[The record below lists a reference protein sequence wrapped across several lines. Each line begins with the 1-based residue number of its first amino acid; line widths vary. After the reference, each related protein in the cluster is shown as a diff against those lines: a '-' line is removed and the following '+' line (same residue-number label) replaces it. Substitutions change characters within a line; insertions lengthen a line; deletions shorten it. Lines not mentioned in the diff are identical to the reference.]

1 MANVN
6 VSVKSIIRAKRI
18 TVRILAHVFD
28 DSVIVCDKRIN
39 VTKSESAK
47 VTNTVLINICTNKFW
62 W

>member
-18 TVRILAHVFD
+18 TVRIPAHVFD

-39 VTKSESAK
+39 VAKSESAK
-47 VTNTVLINICTNKFW
+47 VTNTVLINICTNKF
-62 W
+62 